1 MILAWKAALIIF
13 AGLISL
19 EISAAEAAEK
29 TVFPAPGGQQ
39 TILSV
44 HGATDLAAMEPLIR
58 DFQGLSP
65 TVTVEY
71 NEYLTNDLF
80 NRAASECDAK
90 QGTMDLV
97 LSSSADHLV
106 KLVNDGCALNY
117 RSVMTHR
124 LPSWT
129 RWRDEVFGFTF
140 EPAVI
145 VYNRDLVPPED
156 VRRTRAELIDLL
168 RTKPEQ
174 YNGKIGS
181 FDISQSGVGYLFAS
195 YDAHGTTTF
204 GRLLE
209 AFGRA
214 GPRRKLLYDR
224 SRVRPGF
231 RAPRHW
237 IQPDRI
243 LCRGCSKARRP
254 LGDCD
259 PARLHGCPQPRGFH
273 PTVLQESGE
282 CLPVSGLPAF
292 RAGSEE
298 EPRGFVLLQLRGN
311 AAGRGGRSA
320 LARLIGA
327 PAADYDWAGTVG
339 GSGSRQA
346 PAVPER
352 VAPFHSY

>member
-1 MILAWKAALIIF
+1 VILAWKAALIIF

-156 VRRTRAELIDLL
+156 VRRTRAELIDLRDGRVARQQCVCLCCQTLIFRDECL
-168 RTKPEQ
+168 RTLSGASC
-174 YNGKIGS
+174 NGRGSCLLMWVWKIHS
-181 FDISQSGVGYLFAS
+181 
-195 YDAHGTTTF
+195 T
-204 GRLLE
+204 
-209 AFGRA
+209 
-214 GPRRKLLYDR
+214 
-224 SRVRPGF
+224 SRF
-231 RAPRHW
+231 E
-237 IQPDRI
+237 
-243 LCRGCSKARRP
+243 P
-254 LGDCD
+254 LG
-259 PARLHGCPQPRGFH
+259 
-273 PTVLQESGE
+273 
-282 CLPVSGLPAF
+282 
-292 RAGSEE
+292 AG
-298 EPRGFVLLQLRGN
+298 Q
-311 AAGRGGRSA
+311 
-320 LARLIGA
+320 
-327 PAADYDWAGTVG
+327 
-339 GSGSRQA
+339 
-346 PAVPER
+346 
-352 VAPFHSY
+352 